1 MDRRCQYHIPRQVLG
16 CERPDYPPR
25 IWRRC
30 RVRSRTKSD
39 TDSNACDAIGI
50 TESEPVS
57 ISGSNPGTDSDA
69 CDAIGVTDANANPGA
84 ESYTGTHAGTDSD
97 ARANNSD
104 ANADPV
110 GDANSCDAIGI
121 TESEP
126 NACDAIGISDA
137 DSDSDAIGIT
147 ESVTDTV
154 GVYDPEPVGS

>member
-39 TDSNACDAIGI
+39 TDSN
-50 TESEPVS
+50 
-57 ISGSNPGTDSDA
+57 A